1 MAVFCAGVG
10 VTVSWIAPGLST
22 VACAR
27 VAGKLPLAV
36 LLPMTFASC
45 DEELSDL
52 APPPP
57 PLLFVELSD
66 FDDEQAESVA
76 ASATIVATM
85 NGFVSAVFM
94 GGSIAFT
101 RLRSPVGERIAKGS
115 LLRGIRYRSAALV
128 MVAIVCGLCAAPSW
142 ATAADVR
149 ISAPASLAA
158 DRPCRVGVVVSSG
171 VRGTALL
178 QERAGGTWRTVST
191 ARLTRRSVTLRCP
204 TTDRAGRTRRFRALV
219 RRDGRTIARS
229 RTLSVRVTPPPA
241 AVPGAPSPSPPKTP
255 GPPPGAPGPPRT
267 TPLDPGQFGAEGTG
281 GAPSPEALALLTNR
295 NAVLDADGVADLRAG
310 RIDPRVVAVLTTLAA
325 AHKITVSAMCS
336 DHPKF
341 TSGGSISNNYRG
353 RGMDIAAIDGA
364 PVKPANA
371 TARKVAV
378 GLGSL
383 DPSYRPDEI
392 GSPWAIPGPSYF
404 TDAAHQ
410 AMIHAAFKQPI
421 DPWWTPP
428 A

>member
-1 MAVFCAGVG
+1 
-10 VTVSWIAPGLST
+10 
-22 VACAR
+22 
-27 VAGKLPLAV
+27 
-36 LLPMTFASC
+36 
-45 DEELSDL
+45 
-52 APPPP
+52 
-57 PLLFVELSD
+57 
-66 FDDEQAESVA
+66 
-76 ASATIVATM
+76 
-85 NGFVSAVFM
+85 
-94 GGSIAFT
+94 
-101 RLRSPVGERIAKGS
+101 
-115 LLRGIRYRSAALV
+115 
-128 MVAIVCGLCAAPSW
+128 
-142 ATAADVR
+142 
-149 ISAPASLAA
+149 
-158 DRPCRVGVVVSSG
+158 
-171 VRGTALL
+171 
-178 QERAGGTWRTVST
+178 
-191 ARLTRRSVTLRCP
+191 
-204 TTDRAGRTRRFRALV
+204 V

-229 RTLSVRVTPPPA
+229 RTLSVRVTPPAPG
-241 AVPGAPSPSPPKTP
+241 PGAPSPSPPKTP
-255 GPPPGAPGPPRT
+255 APPPGAPGPPRT

-281 GAPSPEALALLTNR
+281 GAPSPEALALLTNP
-295 NAVLDADGVADLRAG
+295 NTVLDADGVADLRAG

-341 TSGGSISNNYRG
+341 TSGGSISNNYLG
-353 RGMDIAAIDGA
+353 RGMDIAAIDGV

-392 GSPWAIPGPSYF
+392 GTPWAIPGPAYF